1 MFVVVA
7 VVVTKQALF
16 SFRLRLLS
24 LSHFFFFS
32 LSLFLSISLCLCLSL
47 YLSPNERS
55 LYSIGVRRNTMISRR
70 REVNPDGW
78 EVGIIERGKG
88 VAAGGRGCAAA
99 RGGGDRDD
107 EGKRQGGDGPN

>member
-24 LSHFFFFS
+24 LAFSFF
-32 LSLFLSISLCLCLSL
+32 LFLPPLSLSL

-55 LYSIGVRRNTMISRR
+55 LYSTGVRRNTMISRR

-88 VAAGGRGCAAA
+88 VAAGGRRCAAA